1 MGDENMSAEPLLH
14 LPGSGIAIGSRE
26 EINQELQMP
35 PPGGVVSQRLI
46 DTFQT
51 PARLMDAAGRIEAEK
66 SDADSLALAQ
76 LLRKVAKENL
86 TG

>member
-1 MGDENMSAEPLLH
+1 MSAEPLLH

-35 PPGGVVSQRLI
+35 PPGGVVSQRLV
-46 DTFQT
+46 DMFQT
-51 PARLMDAAGRIEAEK
+51 PARLMDAARHIEAEN
-66 SDADSLALAQ
+66 SDSLALVQ